1 MKVLAILPTAAATEA
16 ALFVGDNESLRRV
29 CRHPELDG
37 TWSGALAEQVG
48 LRRDA
53 LRRELA
59 DAPDFG
65 RLDAVVSRGGLMRP
79 LPGGTYLVN
88 DLMLRDLEAAT
99 RGVHVANLGAPLA
112 REIAA
117 DHRVPAFVV
126 DPVSVDEMDT
136 LARFSGL
143 NGIDRVSL
151 SHALNTKA
159 AARRFARTRGV
170 PYAELRLIVA
180 HLGGGVSVS
189 AHAGGRMIDV
199 NHSADEGPFGLT
211 RAGGLPAMPL
221 IDTAC
226 AGAMTR
232 AQLKRRAFHQ
242 GGLFSYLGTADLR
255 EVQERI
261 QAGDPLAD
269 SAFRA
274 MIYQVAKEVGAMAA
288 VLSGRVDA
296 VIVTGPMVVETAVVH
311 ELRSRIDFVAP
322 LTIYPGE
329 DLLRALAE
337 GASRV
342 LDRTEEL
349 RTYE

>member
-1 MKVLAILPTAAATEA
+1 MQVLAILPTVSATEI
-16 ALFVGDNESLRRV
+16 ALFMDGHESFRRV
-29 CRHPELDG
+29 CRHPEISG
-37 TWSGALAEQVG
+37 AWSGALVDQVP
-48 LRRDA
+48 LRTDA
-53 LRRELA
+53 LRKELDGA
-59 DAPDFG
+59 LDLPT
-65 RLDAVVSRGGLMRP
+65 LDAVVGRGGLLRP

-88 DLMLRDLEAAT
+88 DLMLRDLASAA
-99 RGVHVANLGAPLA
+99 RGTHAANLGAPLA
-112 REIAA
+112 YAFA
-117 DHRVPAFVV
+117 TQHRVPAFVV
-126 DPVSVDEMDT
+126 DPVSVDEMDP

-143 NGIDRVSL
+143 NGFDRASL

-159 AARRFARTRGV
+159 AAKRFARAHGK
-170 PYAELRLIVA
+170 PYADLRLVVV

-211 RAGGLPAMPL
+211 RAGGLPVMPL
-221 IDTAC
+221 VDTAC
-226 AGAMTR
+226 SGAMTR
-232 AQLKRRAFHQ
+232 AQLKWRAFHE

-255 EVQERI
+255 EVRERV

-274 MIYQVAKEVGAMAA
+274 MIYQVAKEIGAMAA
-288 VLSGRVDA
+288 ALSGRVDA
-296 VIVTGPMVVETAVVH
+296 VIVTGPMAVETAVIDA
-311 ELRSRIDFVAP
+311 LRARIDFVAP
-322 LTIYPGE
+322 VTVFPGE

-337 GASRV
+337 GAFRV